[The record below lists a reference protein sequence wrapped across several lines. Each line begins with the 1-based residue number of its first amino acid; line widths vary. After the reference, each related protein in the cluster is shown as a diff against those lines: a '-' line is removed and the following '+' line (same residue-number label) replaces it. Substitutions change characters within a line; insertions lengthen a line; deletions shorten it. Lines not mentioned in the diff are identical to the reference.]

1 VCDILHIAHFC
12 ELFIDEFLRT
22 SLLYSQF
29 TQFQLVWNTN
39 QRQLNVADGYSHQ
52 QDEQPHNFHFK
63 SQEIGLLANSLY
75 ETVEIIINHVRMLV
89 STVNALTR
97 RIKFKLANQFN
108 LYITNRME
116 KTIIPERKYKLYDIA
131 ANLTSEEFDGNK

>member
-39 QRQLNVADGYSHQ
+39 QRQLNVADGYS
-52 QDEQPHNFHFK
+52 HFK